1 MSRKL
6 KSAFLLTAVA
16 ALFFY
21 LGAITT
27 KQTAAQSERRTD
39 SQGRFFPMPQT
50 NLPKQKAGFGA
61 IGRIAMRIDQ
71 VSQGSTAESLGLRTG
86 NYLVEID
93 GKQFYSVRDIFELL
107 GEKSPGDEVEISY
120 IVMNPATCKLEYKKG
135 KSAMQALKNQ

>member
-1 MSRKL
+1 MHRKL
-6 KSAFLLTAVA
+6 KSILLLTAVA

-21 LGAITT
+21 LGATST
-27 KQTAAQSERRTD
+27 KQITAQSERRTD
-39 SQGRFFPMPQT
+39 PQGRFFPTPQT

-71 VSQGSTAESLGLRTG
+71 VSQGSTAESLGLRAG

-93 GKQFYSVRDIFELL
+93 GKQFYSSRDIFELL

-120 IVMNPATCKLEYKKG
+120 IAINPATCRLEYKKE
-135 KSAMQALKNQ
+135 KSTMLALKNK

>member
-1 MSRKL
+1 MYRKL
-6 KSAFLLTAVA
+6 KSVLLATAVA
-16 ALFFY
+16 GLFFY
-21 LGAITT
+21 LGATTT
-27 KQTAAQSERRTD
+27 KRTTAQSERRTD

-71 VSQGSTAESLGLRTG
+71 VSQGSTAESLGLRAG

-107 GEKSPGDEVEISY
+107 GEKSPGDEVEIAY
-120 IVMNPATCKLEYKKG
+120 VVMNPATCNLEYKKG
-135 KSAMQALKNQ
+135 KSTMHPLKNP